1 MDARQVID
9 MLGAGQNSEAKSA
22 LEELLSAK
30 AFDALEAKKQDVAST
45 LFNGR
50 TEDQPEDEEQIEAEE
65 ETQGE

>member
-22 LEELLSAK
+22 IEELLSAK

-50 TEDQPEDEEQIEAEE
+50 TEDQPEAEEQIEAEE
-65 ETQGE
+65 TQGE

>member
-9 MLGAGQNSEAKSA
+9 MLGAAQNSEAKSA

-50 TEDQPEDEEQIEAEE
+50 TEDQPEAEEQIEAEE
-65 ETQGE
+65 TQGE

>member
-50 TEDQPEDEEQIEAEE
+50 TEEQPESEDHVESEE
-65 ETQGE
+65 ETQDE

>member
-30 AFDALEAKKQDVAST
+30 AFDALEAKKQEVAST
-45 LFNGR
+45 LFNGK
-50 TEDQPEDEEQIEAEE
+50 TEEQPEEQVESEE

>member
-22 LEELLSAK
+22 IEELLSAK

-65 ETQGE
+65 TQGE

>member
-9 MLGAGQNSEAKSA
+9 MLGAGQNAEAKDA
-22 LEELLSAK
+22 LEELLSAR
-30 AFDALEAKKQDVAST
+30 AFDALEAKKQDVASA

-50 TEDQPEDEEQIEAEE
+50 TEEQPESEEQIEYEE

>member
-9 MLGAGQNSEAKSA
+9 MLGAGQNAEAKSA

-30 AFDALEAKKQDVAST
+30 AFDALEAKKQDVASA

-50 TEDQPEDEEQIEAEE
+50 TEEQSEDEDQIESEE
-65 ETQGE
+65 ETQDE

>member
-9 MLGAGQNSEAKSA
+9 MLGAGQNAEAKSA
-22 LEELLSAK
+22 LEELLSAR

-50 TEDQPEDEEQIEAEE
+50 TEEQPESEEQVESEE

>member
-50 TEDQPEDEEQIEAEE
+50 TEDQPEEQIEAEE
-65 ETQGE
+65 TQGE

>member
-30 AFDALEAKKQDVAST
+30 AFDALEAKKQDVASS

-50 TEDQPEDEEQIEAEE
+50 TEEQPATEEQIESEE
-65 ETQGE
+65 ETQEQ

>member
-9 MLGAGQNSEAKSA
+9 MLGAGQNAEAKNT

-30 AFDALEAKKQDVAST
+30 AFDALEAKKQDVASA

-50 TEDQPEDEEQIEAEE
+50 TEEHPESEEEIESEE

>member
-65 ETQGE
+65 TQGE

>member
-50 TEDQPEDEEQIEAEE
+50 TEDQPEAEEQIEAEE
-65 ETQGE
+65 TQGE

>member
-30 AFDALEAKKQDVAST
+30 AFDALEAKKQDVASA

-50 TEDQPEDEEQIEAEE
+50 TEEQPESEEEIESEE

>member
-30 AFDALEAKKQDVAST
+30 AFDALEAKKQEVAST
-45 LFNGR
+45 LFNGK
-50 TEDQPEDEEQIEAEE
+50 TEEQPEAEEQIEAEE

>member
-9 MLGAGQNSEAKSA
+9 MLGAGQNAEAKSS

-30 AFDALEAKKQDVAST
+30 AFDALEAKKQDVASA

-50 TEDQPEDEEQIEAEE
+50 TEEQPESEEQVESEE
-65 ETQGE
+65 

>member
-9 MLGAGQNSEAKSA
+9 MLGAGQNAEAKDA
-22 LEELLSAK
+22 LEELLSAR
-30 AFDALEAKKQDVAST
+30 AFDALEAKKQDVASA

-50 TEDQPEDEEQIEAEE
+50 TEAQPESEEQVESEE

>member
-9 MLGAGQNSEAKSA
+9 MLGAGQNAEAKSA
-22 LEELLSAK
+22 LEELLSAT
-30 AFDALEAKKQDVAST
+30 AFDALEAKKQDVASA

-50 TEDQPEDEEQIEAEE
+50 TEEQPEDEEQIEDE